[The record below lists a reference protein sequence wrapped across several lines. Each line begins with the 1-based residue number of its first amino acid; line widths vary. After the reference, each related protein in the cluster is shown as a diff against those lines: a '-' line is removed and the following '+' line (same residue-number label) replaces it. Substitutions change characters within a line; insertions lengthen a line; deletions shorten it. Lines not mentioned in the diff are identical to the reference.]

1 VVAQAGRLKSP
12 RTLSSYAAVPSD
24 VKTPE
29 LAVVTQVE
37 IVGSPSAA
45 SISGAIPSIDQTAL
59 ATVSPGALL
68 ALRDP

>member
-1 VVAQAGRLKSP
+1 
-12 RTLSSYAAVPSD
+12 
-24 VKTPE
+24 